1 MLVASISC
9 TELTMTALVAQ
20 KAPKR
25 ATTRDIG
32 KVLSEFD
39 ILGASLNCLVCT
51 NT

>member
-1 MLVASISC
+1 MLVASISF
-9 TELTMTALVAQ
+9 TELTRTALVAK

-32 KVLSEFD
+32 NVLSEFD
-39 ILGASLNCLVCT
+39 IPATSLNFLVCT